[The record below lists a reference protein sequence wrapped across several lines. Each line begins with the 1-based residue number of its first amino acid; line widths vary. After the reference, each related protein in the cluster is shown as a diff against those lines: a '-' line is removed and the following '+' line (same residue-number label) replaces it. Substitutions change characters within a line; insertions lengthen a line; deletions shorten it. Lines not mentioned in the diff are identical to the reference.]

1 MKIKGLEIRN
11 KHKEWSR
18 EAKYSSARKKIKK
31 LEKTAER
38 RAIKE
43 IIKRELMDT

>member
-1 MKIKGLEIRN
+1 MKIKGMELRN
-11 KHKEWSR
+11 KHKEWIR
-18 EAKYSSARKKIKK
+18 GAKYPSVRRRIKK

-43 IIKRELMDT
+43 VIKKELMEV

>member
-1 MKIKGLEIRN
+1 MKIKGTNLRN
-11 KHKEWSR
+11 KHKEWDR
-18 EAKYSSARKKIKK
+18 GAKYTSVRRRIKK

-43 IIKRELMDT
+43 VIKRELIEL

>member
-1 MKIKGLEIRN
+1 MKIKGMELRN
-11 KHKEWSR
+11 KHKEWGR
-18 EAKYSSARKKIKK
+18 GAKYTSVRRRIKK

-43 IIKRELMDT
+43 VIKKELLNI